1 MKTVAI
7 LFLILGFSL
16 MQTTLLPLNLLLVL
30 IIILSLRQ
38 EAPQSFLWV
47 FLAGLFLDLFSLKQ
61 LGLSAMIFVSFD
73 FLLKIYRQ
81 RFSLEQPLVIS
92 LVFVLSYLIFSSLT
106 GREIRIWEGLV
117 LLVILLLIRFLRRD
131 LFFVSSGRE
140 GGRLKL

>member
-1 MKTVAI
+1 MKTVALLFII
-7 LFLILGFSL
+7 LFFSL
-16 MQTTLLPLNLLLVL
+16 IQTTFLPINLLLVFV
-30 IIILSLRQ
+30 IIFSLWQ

-47 FLAGLFLDLFSLKQ
+47 FLAGLCLDFFSLKQ

-92 LVFVLSYLIFSSLT
+92 LVFVFSYLIFSSLT

-117 LLVILLLIRFLRRD
+117 LLVTLLLIRFLRKD
-131 LFFVSSGRE
+131 LFFVSSGQE
-140 GGRLKL
+140 EGRLKL